1 METISVGVNR
11 LAEYLTAAKNLT
23 LPSLVG
29 KVTPCTS
36 FLPRSPLHPDVFYAT
51 TKPLKRSILLS
62 PSPFLPLLA
71 PLSPSL
77 CCHCQHA
84 VPRHATWGNPFGLLT
99 EPTEVLKNR
108 ASSPPLEQTAPR
120 RDSWSFWSLEH
131 GIRSSPSSL
140 CSGPGGKVACRRIIV
155 GHQ

>member
-71 PLSPSL
+71 PLSPV
-77 CCHCQHA
+77 A
-84 VPRHATWGNPFGLLT
+84 DFVATTNTRFLAMP
-99 EPTEVLKNR
+99 
-108 ASSPPLEQTAPR
+108 
-120 RDSWSFWSLEH
+120 
-131 GIRSSPSSL
+131 
-140 CSGPGGKVACRRIIV
+140 PGGTPLGC
-155 GHQ
+155 

>member
-1 METISVGVNR
+1 MGVNR

-71 PLSPSL
+71 PLSPVSL
-77 CCHCQHA
+77 LPLPTRGSSPCHL
-84 VPRHATWGNPFGLLT
+84 G
-99 EPTEVLKNR
+99 EPLWVANR
-108 ASSPPLEQTAPR
+108 ADGGAEEPSIIATFRADSATTGQLEL
-120 RDSWSFWSLEH
+120 LEF
-131 GIRSSPSSL
+131 GTRY
-140 CSGPGGKVACRRIIV
+140 
-155 GHQ
+155 